1 MNVAADRLPSR
12 ERIAKVVRALRRER
26 TWTQA
31 ELAGKLGISQ
41 GRLSQIESGGGSFSA
56 EQLLAIFKLFNVT
69 PARFADDLQ
78 SHGSQLQN
86 ALVRVGARHLYE
98 SDQVLPSSTGDD
110 LQRII
115 GDTLSEGDPRLVTAL
130 GPVLVA
136 NIDRV
141 PLSKV
146 QLELSR
152 AGFERRLPWLCEN
165 LGEAINT
172 ELKANPPRAW
182 SKGARRADVVLKLF
196 LAAAS
201 LPSERL
207 PAEWDALD
215 AGIRTMKTAVD
226 VKNAAS
232 AISRRWRIITTL
244 TPEDFARALRD
255 ARASHS

>member
-1 MNVAADRLPSR
+1 MEAAYERLPPR
-12 ERIAKVVRALRRER
+12 KRIAKVVRVLRRER
-26 TWTQA
+26 AWTQA

-56 EQLLAIFKLFNVT
+56 EQLLLIFKLFNVT
-69 PARFADDLQ
+69 PARFGDDLQ
-78 SHGSQLQN
+78 SHGSELQN
-86 ALVRVGARHLYE
+86 ALARVGARHLYE
-98 SDQVLPSSTGDD
+98 SDQVLPSSRGDD

-115 GDTLSEGDPRLVTAL
+115 GDTLSEGDPRLVAAL
-130 GPVLVA
+130 GPVLVT

-146 QLELSR
+146 QLELTR

-165 LGEAINT
+165 LGEAINA
-172 ELKANPPRAW
+172 ELNTNPPRTW
-182 SKGARRADVVLKLF
+182 SKGARRTDLVLKLF

-201 LPSERL
+201 PPDRP

-215 AGIRTMKTAVD
+215 SGIRTMKTAVD
-226 VKNAAS
+226 VKDAAS
-232 AISRRWRIITTL
+232 AISKKWRIITSL

-255 ARASHS
+255 ARASHL